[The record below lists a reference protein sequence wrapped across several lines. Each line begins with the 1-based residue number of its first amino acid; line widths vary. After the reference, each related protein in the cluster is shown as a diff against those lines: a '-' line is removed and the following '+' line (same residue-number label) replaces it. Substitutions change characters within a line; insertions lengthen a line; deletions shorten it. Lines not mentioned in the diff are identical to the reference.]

1 MPDFAQLRTT
11 MVDTQ
16 VRPSDVT
23 KYSVLDALLSVPRE
37 RFVPATKK
45 DVAYAGE
52 HIDLGG
58 GRVVLDPRVFA
69 MLLDALD
76 IKSDELVLDIGA
88 GLGYSSAVIARMAE
102 AVVAV
107 EEDADMAKCA
117 AETLSDEGSDNV
129 IVENAPLSDGNAQH
143 GPFDVMVVQGGVE
156 ALSATLTDQV
166 KDGGRIG
173 CIFLD
178 GALGIAK
185 VGYKLDGKINWRM
198 AFNATAPMLPGFTAE
213 RHFAL

>member
-107 EEDADMAKCA
+107 EEDADMAKAA